1 MCVRNVSDM
10 RPYLSARRLPTLA
23 LASPLL
29 VTATLLVTACGGGY
43 KAAPL
48 DPFVGTSAN
57 NREAIRYPNGDFAD
71 VDDSPH
77 PAKQVPRGPREKR
90 YKGGE

>member
-1 MCVRNVSDM
+1 
-10 RPYLSARRLPTLA
+10 
-23 LASPLL
+23 
-29 VTATLLVTACGGGY
+29 
-43 KAAPL
+43 
-48 DPFVGTSAN
+48 
-57 NREAIRYPNGDFAD
+57 

>member
-1 MCVRNVSDM
+1 M
-10 RPYLSARRLPTLA
+10 RSYIPARRLPKLA

-29 VTATLLVTACGGGY
+29 VTATLLMTACHGGY
-43 KAAPL
+43 QSAPL
-48 DPFVGTSAN
+48 DPFSGASAN
-57 NREAIRYPNGDFAD
+57 NREANRYPNGDFAD

>member
-1 MCVRNVSDM
+1 M
-10 RPYLSARRLPTLA
+10 RSYISARRPATLA

-29 VTATLLVTACGGGY
+29 LVTATLLATGCGGGY
-43 KAAPL
+43 KSAPL

-57 NREAIRYPNGDFAD
+57 NREATRYPNGDFAD
-71 VDDSPH
+71 IDDSPH
-77 PAKQVPRGPREKR
+77 PAKQVPRGPREKH